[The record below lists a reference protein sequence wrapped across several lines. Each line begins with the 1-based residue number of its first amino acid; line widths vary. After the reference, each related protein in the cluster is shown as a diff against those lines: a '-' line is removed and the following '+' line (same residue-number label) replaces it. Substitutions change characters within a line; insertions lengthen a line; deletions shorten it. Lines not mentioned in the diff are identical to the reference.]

1 MDDMEKG
8 ESTVNRMGR
17 AGGMLDA
24 AAPMMAMSKSRGR
37 NFKEMKMEGAVEEQ
51 EMIAT
56 APDESGPEL
65 VQPDVR
71 TEFVD
76 TAFWAAGVTTDK
88 KGLARVDF
96 KMPENLTAWQ
106 IRVWAMGHGTRE

>member
-1 MDDMEKG
+1 
-8 ESTVNRMGR
+8 MGR

-37 NFKEMKMEGAVEEQ
+37 NFKEMKIEGAAEEQ
-51 EMIAT
+51 EIIAT

-76 TAFWAAGVTTDK
+76 TGFWAAGVTTDK